1 MKISD
6 LESLEALGRGMMASS
21 ERDPSGSALPLAP
34 DLFGTL
40 TPACPMSPLRTYIVE
55 DNKVIYENLVST
67 LEELAN
73 VEVVGHARDEET
85 AVQWLS
91 QGDRFDLMIIDIFL
105 VTGSGLGVLKAA
117 QESNVP
123 ARRVVLTNYATPD
136 IRKRCAL
143 LGADRVFDKSCELE
157 DLIAYCEHIAD
168 GSATAPGGLQ

>member
-1 MKISD
+1 
-6 LESLEALGRGMMASS
+6 
-21 ERDPSGSALPLAP
+21 
-34 DLFGTL
+34 
-40 TPACPMSPLRTYIVE
+40 MSPLRTYIVE

-73 VEVVGHARDEET
+73 VEVVGHASDEET
-85 AVQWLS
+85 AVHWLQ

-143 LGADRVFDKSCELE
+143 LGADRVFDKSCELD
-157 DLIAYCEHIAD
+157 DLIAYCERISD